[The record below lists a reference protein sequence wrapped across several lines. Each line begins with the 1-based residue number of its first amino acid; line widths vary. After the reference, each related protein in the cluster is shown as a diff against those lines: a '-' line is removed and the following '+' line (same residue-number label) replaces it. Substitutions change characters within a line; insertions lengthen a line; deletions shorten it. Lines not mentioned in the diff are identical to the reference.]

1 MQSTFYNA
9 NKSVDLFIWC
19 AGKTKEFCVKS
30 YVFFIVFFILSVRPI
45 WVEYVLDLFFFFM
58 WNFYPNYSERP
69 NHTLKRTLMAWIE
82 TVEQII
88 NTDVS
93 ISMMKGL
100 HTTKNET
107 IDFNVLISNEKGRE
121 TDRWITVA
129 SVCLNRIWYLKM
141 RSHVNGQHNGD
152 Q

>member
-19 AGKTKEFCVKS
+19 VGKTKEFCVKS
-30 YVFFIVFFILSVRPI
+30 YVFFNVFFLFAPYGWSTFLICSFFHVAFLYQLFRKTKSHI
-45 WVEYVLDLFFFFM
+45 EKNIDGLNWNCWANNEYWCFD
-58 WNFYPNYSERP
+58 SK
-69 NHTLKRTLMAWIE
+69 T
-82 TVEQII
+82 
-88 NTDVS
+88 
-93 ISMMKGL
+93 KGL
-100 HTTKNET
+100 QTTKNET